1 MITALGLGTKQAPEN
16 VNLDPQRQFWSWLRA
31 FLHPDENG
39 DSNAHQ
45 RAYFSGFA
53 CTQTSPA
60 GMSIQIGGTNTPD
73 SAVLVV
79 APAGKPV
86 LLSTD
91 GTPQTVTIPTAPAS
105 GSRID
110 AVVSYIDTT
119 SADPEAETPG
129 TPEYVHTIVVSGTAS
144 SSPSAPTNAQIV
156 SALPAGAGGTYYRWC
171 DVRVTANQTTITNS
185 NITDRKP
192 ASPNLYWTTSD
203 IEDIASDEA
212 QSAVDKLADSLD
224 DVTSTVVNPW
234 EGVTLTLVKWTK
246 LKLVVAYLG
255 GRFPGQPVQSTISS
269 AVIPSAYRPD
279 RQARAAGFIGGVV
292 ATTAINA
299 DGTVFFWIP
308 TIPGPNSEFAAGYAW
323 HTSS

>member
-171 DVRVTANQTTITNS
+171 DVKVTANQTTITNS

-192 ASPNLYWTTSD
+192 ASPNLYSATTETD
-203 IEDIASDEA
+203 YPLIGTAGPKVHQDGYQLQFYRIGHIVIAWG
-212 QSAVDKLADSLD
+212 AVRTDQALNTND
-224 DVTSTVVNPW
+224 TIVNIP
-234 EGVTLTLVKWTK
+234 ETLTRLGYINRVYTLVPVGSSGTG
-246 LKLVVAYLG
+246 LVRLTMSG
-255 GRFPGQPVQSTISS
+255 S
-269 AVIPSAYRPD
+269 AIQFQTYYSNTN
-279 RQARAAGFIGGVV
+279 AAGS
-292 ATTAINA
+292 TTCPVN
-299 DGTVFFWIP
+299 VWIP
-308 TIPGPNSEFAAGYAW
+308 YCIVAMAN
-323 HTSS
+323 